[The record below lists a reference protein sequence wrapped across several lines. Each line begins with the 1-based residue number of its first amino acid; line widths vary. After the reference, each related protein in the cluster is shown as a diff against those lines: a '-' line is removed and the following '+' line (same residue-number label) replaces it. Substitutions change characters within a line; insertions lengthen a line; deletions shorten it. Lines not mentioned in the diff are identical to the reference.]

1 MCYPVPMRRIA
12 PLLLP
17 LLLAGCGTL
26 MGKATLDEKPMAG
39 PTTPPPRIWVG
50 DFPASAG
57 AVKRPGGIIGAAE
70 EIAAERPHL
79 IGGGGILGGEG
90 PLQRRTDADRPTAA
104 GVSDELATAIVSGL
118 QAQNLG
124 VPVERVP
131 PGETPTS
138 GWLVHGQLL
147 DVDPGNRAERAVV
160 GFGAGEASTEI
171 EVDVDKLEQGA
182 ATRVIQMGGASD
194 SGKMPGAVV
203 TMNPYVAAAKFV
215 LGRQATS
222 RDVQKLGEAVAK
234 EIADQA
240 RAAKAR

>member
-1 MCYPVPMRRIA
+1 MRRIA

-17 LLLAGCGTL
+17 LLLAACGTM
-26 MGKATLDEKPMAG
+26 MGKATLDDRPMTG
-39 PTTPPPRIWVG
+39 PPASPPTRIWVG
-50 DFPASAG
+50 DFPAAAG
-57 AVKRPGGIIGAAE
+57 AVKRPGGIIGEAE
-70 EIAAERPHL
+70 SIAAERPHL

-104 GVSDELATAIVSGL
+104 GVNDELADAIVAGL
-118 QAQNLG
+118 QAENLG

-131 PGETPTS
+131 VGETPTS

-147 DVDPGNRAERAVV
+147 DVDPGNRTQRAVI

-171 EVDVDKLEQGA
+171 EVDVDKLEQGT
-182 ATRVIQMGGASD
+182 ATRVIEIGGSAD

-222 RDVQKLGEAVAK
+222 RDVQKLGAAVAK
-234 EIADQA
+234 EIATQA